1 MQASVVWEHD
11 LNFGGTAGSGALL
24 PLASS
29 ISPGGGSF
37 SPMELLLV
45 GLAGCTA
52 MDVISILKKKGQ
64 KISRFEVRVRA
75 ERASGHPRVFT
86 RAALEY
92 WVGAQ
97 GVDPAT
103 VVIRL
108 EPSPIL
114 MVLADTPVANPA
126 FDVLNLEAAVVE
138 QLLDAALG
146 RHEVV
151 RVVHVPEELAFLE
164 VVGYHHEQHATRPQ
178 RAGALGG
185 KLTGRVDAR
194 QHRLETRIAAQGRA
208 A

>member
-103 VVIRL
+103 VERAIELSTTRYCSVHAML
-108 EPSPIL
+108 GKVFPISHSCQ
-114 MVLADTPVANPA
+114 V
-126 FDVLNLEAAVVE
+126 
-138 QLLDAALG
+138 
-146 RHEVV
+146 
-151 RVVHVPEELAFLE
+151 EELPAEPL
-164 VVGYHHEQHATRPQ
+164 P
-178 RAGALGG
+178 
-185 KLTGRVDAR
+185 
-194 QHRLETRIAAQGRA
+194 
-208 A
+208 